1 MTHARITIDRD
12 FAIAEVP
19 RRLFGSFVEHTGH
32 CVCTGIFESAMP
44 RADER
49 GFRRDVLEFVREMGP
64 TVVCCPGGNFSSP
77 VTAGRTAS
85 TPSRPDRA
93 VSTMPGI
100 LDGTKT
106 GTAAALWDHE
116 AIGERVPEAGD
127 LSIVLNGSELPRALI
142 RTTSIRIVPFD
153 QVDEEHAHAEGEG
166 DRTLTAW
173 REIHERFW
181 RTYGESGRGFAPD
194 MPVVCERFEVVWAAA

>member
-1 MTHARITIDRD
+1 MSIIARTQEIDD
-12 FAIAEVP
+12 FWAAARLQVDGLPSEPAEAWA
-19 RRLFGSFVEHTGH
+19 FGATREH
-32 CVCTGIFESAMP
+32 
-44 RADER
+44 ADELLAL
-49 GFRRDVLEFVREMGP
+49 V
-64 TVVCCPGGNFSSP
+64 
-77 VTAGRTAS
+77 
-85 TPSRPDRA
+85 
-93 VSTMPGI
+93 

-116 AIGERVPEAGD
+116 ATGERVPEADD
-127 LSIVLNGSELPRALI
+127 LNIILDGAEMPRALI

-194 MPVVCERFEVVWAAA
+194 MPVICERFEVVWAAA